1 MLVCDRAQQLAKRF
15 KANIVSKRDSK
26 LKYWGYVSKYFS
38 NITKDEWVRGFNTTI
53 GNTIYVSDGFLE
65 LSDYYQLR
73 IIVHELVHVLQFREA
88 PIQYPSRYA
97 INKHYRAIYEAEAES
112 AARQFV
118 YMTLPNTL
126 SENPL
131 VAHYVKYG
139 LTEDDIDTMR
149 SIIKSDMVTLK
160 QTGMPASPVVDIAV
174 NIYKEQRV

>member
-1 MLVCDRAQQLAKRF
+1 MPVCERALKLANRF

-38 NITKDEWVRGFNTTI
+38 GITREEWVKSFNTTI
-53 GNTIYVSDGFLE
+53 GSTIYVSDDFLD
-65 LSDYYQLR
+65 SCAYVQMR
-73 IIVHELVHVLQFREA
+73 IIAHELVHVLQFREA

-97 INKHYRAIYEAEAES
+97 SNKHYRAIYEAEAES
-112 AARQFV
+112 AAYQFRQLAGGGIPDTNI
-118 YMTLPNTL
+118 Y
-126 SENPL
+126 

-174 NIYKEQRV
+174 SIYKEKA